1 MAKVKFKGSV
11 VNTVGSL
18 PALGSK
24 APDFKLTATDLSDA
38 SLQDFAGKT
47 VVLNIFPSIDTPVC
61 AASVKR
67 FNQEASALGDT
78 VVLCISVD
86 LPFAHGRFCEAEGI
100 KNVKSLSGFR
110 THGFGDDYGVR
121 ITDSALAGLFARAVV
136 IIGKDGVVK
145 YTELVPEVAQDPDF
159 GAALDAL
166 KAL

>member
-1 MAKVKFKGSV
+1 MSKITFKGNII
-11 VNTVGSL
+11 NTVGTL
-18 PALGSK
+18 PAVGSK
-24 APDFKLTATDLSDA
+24 APDFKLTATDLSDV
-38 SLQDFAGKT
+38 SLLSFPGKK

-67 FNQEASALGDT
+67 FNQEASAFGDT

-86 LPFAHGRFCEAEGI
+86 LPFAHGRFCEVEGI

-136 IIGKDGVVK
+136 IVGKDGIVK

-159 GAALDAL
+159 GAALAAL
-166 KAL
+166 KGV